1 LPVPAAKITT
11 RPFSRWRMARRR
23 IMGSATVGMLMAL
36 STRVWTPCAFQGG
49 LQGQGVDDRGQH
61 AHVVA
66 GRALHAAALPGGAA
80 EDVAAADHDGHLGAQ
95 VAHLFDLAGDGGQ
108 DGGVEALPGLG
119 VLKGFPAQFE
129 HDPLELRFS
138 GGGSGHGDSW
148 ANG

>member
-1 LPVPAAKITT
+1 LPVPAAKDHH
-11 RPFSRWRMARRR
+11 PAFFQMADGPAPDHGLGHR
-23 IMGSATVGMLMAL
+23 GHVDGAQHAGVHAL
-36 STRVWTPCAFQGG
+36 SFQGG
-49 LQGQGVDDRGQH
+49 LQGQGVDDGGQH

-66 GRALHAAALPGGAA
+66 GCAFHAAALPGGAA

-95 VAHLFDLAGDGGQ
+95 ITHLFDLAGDGGQ
-108 DGGVEALPGLG
+108 DGGVEALPGFG

-129 HDPLELRFS
+129 HDPLELRFT